1 VPLYPGSTDTLS
13 LTVDPFDATTGVTVV
28 VEASDGT
35 TLTPTMVTADSGHT
49 WTGNP
54 VYPLAGEWVAH
65 YVVIGTGAGVTEQ
78 EIWVST
84 PASPQAAVA
93 WRPDAWH
100 VADYIPGRTLVGA
113 VDGYGNALNTFT
125 GDTHPPLGTVQRLI
139 TAGCAWVGAR
149 VANVDSTLTDLARAA
164 AACWAAAQVE
174 RGYPDNSKETA
185 DAAELFRQANAL
197 RDDLQR
203 ANEAVTGEDPE
214 DPQAHL
220 MPVYSF
226 PNAATIAPWGDWD
239 FL

>member
-28 VEASDGT
+28 VKASDGT
-35 TLTPTMVTADSGHT
+35 TLTPTMVTADS
-49 WTGNP
+49 
-54 VYPLAGEWVAH
+54 
-65 YVVIGTGAGVTEQ
+65 
-78 EIWVST
+78 
-84 PASPQAAVA
+84 
-93 WRPDAWH
+93 WH

>member
-28 VEASDGT
+28 VKASDGT

-65 YVVIGTGAGVTEQ
+65 Y
-78 EIWVST
+78 
-84 PASPQAAVA
+84 VA